1 MTDEYAE
8 NALRLLDIVYDLY
21 SGEGY
26 PTKKLPFS
34 VGENG
39 HVALG
44 DDLMNELSRD
54 GNGDLIDWAHENI
67 TSLFE

>member
-1 MTDEYAE
+1 
-8 NALRLLDIVYDLY
+8 
-21 SGEGY
+21 
-26 PTKKLPFS
+26 